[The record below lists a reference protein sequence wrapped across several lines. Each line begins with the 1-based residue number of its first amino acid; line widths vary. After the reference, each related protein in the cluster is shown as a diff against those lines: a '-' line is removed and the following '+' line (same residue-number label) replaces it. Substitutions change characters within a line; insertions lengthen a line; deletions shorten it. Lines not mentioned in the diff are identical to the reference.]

1 MVTVIMHQLM
11 MNHMAMIFQVDAN
24 VSNLIL
30 IRPSGELGKMTWK
43 NIGFGKK
50 IRKLFFINIKFIN

>member
-30 IRPSGELGKMTWK
+30 MRPSGE
-43 NIGFGKK
+43 FGK
-50 IRKLFFINIKFIN
+50 